1 MTKKKM
7 FCDFCGGEATNN
19 IKIENLLNLA
29 FCSDN
34 ECHRKFHCILST
46 IIPNKEYEIKLIV
59 KKRKGYVEDINLAH
73 VEVEK

>member
-1 MTKKKM
+1 MV
-7 FCDFCGGEATNN
+7 CDFCGREAINH

-46 IIPNKEYEIKLIV
+46 IIPNKEYEVKLIV
-59 KKRKGYVEDINLAH
+59 KKRKGFIEDKNYQA

>member
-1 MTKKKM
+1 MLRKKM
-7 FCDFCGGEATNN
+7 ICDFCGETATNN

-29 FCSDN
+29 FCSNN

-46 IIPNKEYEIKLIV
+46 IIPNKEYEVKLIV
-59 KKRKGYVEDINLAH
+59 KKRKGFVRDINLAH